1 MEKPL
6 VGITL
11 FFAGGIVLG
20 RYLFIPLLPLYLIVI
35 SLFCLTILLYLKG
48 KEKWT
53 AYLPLFLT
61 LLAANLYFN
70 YTYFP
75 SSPSH
80 ILNFTPSEKTV
91 QITGWIIDEPLL
103 KGWERDKVCFTLRAE
118 SIRFKEEN
126 KKAEGKIWVSSY
138 FPFINYDYGDKVRVK
153 GRLFLP
159 QGAKN
164 KGEFD
169 WQKYLSY
176 QGIWSELRT
185 GKVELIKKGGGNPL
199 IKWTYKTRHWMIRV
213 TEHTLPP
220 TYSSI
225 LKGIMLGDK
234 ESLPSEVREYFLKT
248 GTGHILVVSGLH
260 VGLILFILF
269 LLFKSLGLS
278 YKLASLISIPLLGY
292 YALLTGLRAP
302 VVRASLMGMVGLGCL
317 LLDRDVPN
325 LVILSLAALII
336 LIFNPLN
343 LFTASFQLS
352 FVAVGGIIYLTPH
365 LEKKVSILPYYLRKS
380 LAVSLAAQL
389 SILPLLAF
397 YFKRLPL
404 IGIITNLFIA
414 PLMTIVLSLDL
425 LTLLLGTVSIGA
437 AQIIAN
443 TNWLALF
450 SLLNIVKFFSFP
462 FSQTLSA
469 ISCPEMK
476 FLSPYLLIIYY
487 TILILSPHLP
497 KILKKD
503 TKKGKR

>member
-1 MEKPL
+1 
-6 VGITL
+6 VGIIL
-11 FFAGGIVLG
+11 FFAGGIILG
-20 RYLFIPLLPLYLIVI
+20 RYLFIPLIPLYLIII
-35 SLFCLTILLYLKG
+35 SLFCLITLFYLKG

-53 AYLPLFLT
+53 AYLLLLLV
-61 LLAANLYFN
+61 LLAGNLYFN
-70 YTYFP
+70 CAYFP

-80 ILNFTPSEKTV
+80 ILNFAPSEKTV
-91 QITGWIIDEPLL
+91 QITGWVMDEPRL
-103 KGWERDKVCFTLRAE
+103 KGEKRNKVCFTLRAE
-118 SIRFKEEN
+118 NIRFKEEN
-126 KKAEGKIWVSSY
+126 ENKKANGKIWVSSY

-153 GRLFLP
+153 GHLLLP

-176 QGIWSELRT
+176 QGIWAELHT
-185 GKVELIKKGGGNPL
+185 GKVELIKRGKGNPL
-199 IKWTYKTRHWMIRV
+199 IKWAYKTRHWMIRII
-213 TEHTLPP
+213 EHTLPQL
-220 TYSSI
+220 YSAI

-234 ESLPSEVREYFLKT
+234 ESLPSEVREYFLRT

-269 LLFKSLGLS
+269 LLFKSLGIS
-278 YKLASLISIPLLGY
+278 YRLASLISIPLLFY

-302 VVRASLMGMVGLGCL
+302 VVRASLMGIVGLICL
-317 LLDRDVPN
+317 LLDRDVPI

-336 LIFNPLN
+336 LTFNPLN

-352 FVAVGGIIYLTPH
+352 FIAVGGIIYLTPH
-365 LEKKVSILPYYLRKS
+365 LKKKMSILPNYLRKS

-414 PLMTIVLSLDL
+414 PLMTIILSLGL

-443 TNWLALF
+443 ANWLALS

-462 FSQTLSA
+462 FSQSLSA
-469 ISCPEMK
+469 VACPKIK

-487 TILILSPHLP
+487 VILILSPYLL

-503 TKKGKR
+503 KEREN

>member
-1 MEKPL
+1 MKKPL

-11 FFAGGIVLG
+11 FFTGGIILG
-20 RYLFIPLLPLYLIVI
+20 RYLFIPPLPLYLTLT
-35 SLFCLTILLYLKG
+35 SLFCLTLLFYIKG
-48 KEKWT
+48 KERWIS
-53 AYLPLFLT
+53 YLPLFLT
-61 LLAANLYFN
+61 LLAGNLYFN

-75 SSPSH
+75 SSPLH
-80 ILNFTPSEKTV
+80 IINFAPSEERM
-91 QITGWIIDEPLL
+91 QITGWVIDEPRLR
-103 KGWERDKVCFTLRAE
+103 GWKKDRVCFTLRAE
-118 SIRFKEEN
+118 KIRFKEEDR
-126 KKAEGKIWVSSY
+126 KAEGKIWVSSY
-138 FPFINYDYGDKVRVK
+138 FPFINYDYGDKVRIK
-153 GRLFLP
+153 GHLLLP
-159 QGAKN
+159 EGAKN

-176 QGIWSELRT
+176 QGIWTEIHT
-185 GKVELIKKGGGNPL
+185 GKVELIKRGGGNPL
-199 IKWTYKTRHWMIRV
+199 VKWAYKSRHWMIRV
-213 TEHTLPP
+213 TEHTLPQP
-220 TYSSI
+220 YSAI

-234 ESLPSEVREYFLKT
+234 ESLPSEVREYFLRT

-278 YKLASLISIPLLGY
+278 FKLASLISIPLLGY

-302 VVRASLMGMVGLGCL
+302 VVRASLMGTVGLVCL
-317 LLDRDVPN
+317 LLDRDVPI

-352 FVAVGGIIYLTPH
+352 FIAVGGIIYLTPH

-404 IGIITNLFIA
+404 IGIVTNLFIA
-414 PLMTIVLSLDL
+414 PLMTIVLSLGL

-443 TNWLALF
+443 SNWIALF
-450 SLLNIVKFFSFP
+450 SLLNIVKFFSFSS
-462 FSQTLSA
+462 SQTLSLIA
-469 ISCPEMK
+469 CPEVK
-476 FLSPYLLIIYY
+476 LLSPYLLIIYY
-487 TILILSPHLP
+487 AILILSPHLP

-503 TKKGKR
+503 TENID